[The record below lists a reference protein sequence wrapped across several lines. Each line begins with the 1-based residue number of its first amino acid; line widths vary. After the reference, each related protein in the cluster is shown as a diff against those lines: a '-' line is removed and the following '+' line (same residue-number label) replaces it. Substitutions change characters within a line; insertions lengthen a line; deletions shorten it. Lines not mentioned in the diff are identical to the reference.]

1 MNKRYFGTD
10 GIRGTVGSP
19 PITPDFMLKLGWAA
33 GKVFASK
40 GNGRNKILIG
50 KDTRI
55 SGYMFEAALEAGLT
69 AAGVDINLTGPMPT
83 PAIAY
88 LTRTLRAQAGIVI
101 SASHNSFEDNGIKF
115 FSSEGTK
122 LPDDLEFAIEDLLD
136 KEVATVNA
144 QSLGKASRISDAA
157 GRYIEFCKSTVG
169 SSLKFNGLKIVVDCA
184 HGSTYHIA
192 PAVFEE
198 LGAKVKSI
206 GVSPDGLN
214 INKNSGSTSPQALVE
229 AVLAEEADL
238 GIAFDGDG
246 DRVIMVDHLGKIVDG
261 DEILYVIARD
271 RRRQSIEFGG
281 VVGTAMSNLG
291 LELALDALD
300 VPFVRTPV
308 GDRYVMKEM
317 LDRDWYLGGENSGH
331 IVCLSITSTGD
342 GIISALQALAAIVNC
357 EQPLS
362 DLCSKMRK
370 LPQSMVN
377 IKVANVVDITQ
388 NKTVQSAVSDVES
401 KLGKNGRVLLR
412 PSGTEPVL
420 RVMVEG
426 EDIDVVD
433 KLVVELSEVV
443 ATEFAS

>member
-1 MNKRYFGTD
+1 
-10 GIRGTVGSP
+10 
-19 PITPDFMLKLGWAA
+19 
-33 GKVFASK
+33 
-40 GNGRNKILIG
+40 
-50 KDTRI
+50 
-55 SGYMFEAALEAGLT
+55 
-69 AAGVDINLTGPMPT
+69 
-83 PAIAY
+83 
-88 LTRTLRAQAGIVI
+88 
-101 SASHNSFEDNGIKF
+101 
-115 FSSEGTK
+115 
-122 LPDDLEFAIEDLLD
+122 
-136 KEVATVNA
+136 
-144 QSLGKASRISDAA
+144 
-157 GRYIEFCKSTVG
+157 
-169 SSLKFNGLKIVVDCA
+169 
-184 HGSTYHIA
+184 
-192 PAVFEE
+192 
-198 LGAKVKSI
+198 
-206 GVSPDGLN
+206 
-214 INKNSGSTSPQALVE
+214 
-229 AVLAEEADL
+229 
-238 GIAFDGDG
+238 
-246 DRVIMVDHLGKIVDG
+246 
-261 DEILYVIARD
+261 
-271 RRRQSIEFGG
+271 
-281 VVGTAMSNLG
+281 MSNLG

-300 VPFVRTPV
+300 VPFVRAPV

-433 KLVVELSEVV
+433 KLVHELSEVV